1 MAGFSPDEANV
12 LLLAALLQPERLAER
27 LLRVA
32 TETGITASERE
43 MRLRALRSEEVRL
56 RYDEEAAICAAI
68 ERSDGASELPRARVA
83 IGFRDHEVGQ
93 SVESRCDAVALGSN
107 ISVAAPFVRRC
118 LIPTARDC
126 DSLGIPKS
134 VKL

>member
-1 MAGFSPDEANV
+1 M

-56 RYDEEAAICAAI
+56 RYDEEAA
-68 ERSDGASELPRARVA
+68 
-83 IGFRDHEVGQ
+83 
-93 SVESRCDAVALGSN
+93 
-107 ISVAAPFVRRC
+107 
-118 LIPTARDC
+118 
-126 DSLGIPKS
+126 
-134 VKL
+134 KLAWTRTLEFFNKHLR

>member
-1 MAGFSPDEANV
+1 MAGFSPDEANA

-56 RYDEEAAICAAI
+56 RYDEEAAICAAVERGDDATRSASAPAWAVLQI
-68 ERSDGASELPRARVA
+68 EVE
-83 IGFRDHEVGQ
+83 HEQKGT
-93 SVESRCDAVALGSN
+93 R
-107 ISVAAPFVRRC
+107 
-118 LIPTARDC
+118 
-126 DSLGIPKS
+126 
-134 VKL
+134 

>member
-12 LLLAALLQPERLAER
+12 LLLAALLQPEPSAER

-32 TETGITASERE
+32 TETGITTSERE
-43 MRLRALRSEEVRL
+43 MRLRSEEVRL

-93 SVESRCDAVALGSN
+93 SAIGSRPSGGDL
-107 ISVAAPFVRRC
+107 RR
-118 LIPTARDC
+118 PSRA
-126 DSLGIPKS
+126 
-134 VKL
+134 

>member
-32 TETGITASERE
+32 TATGITASERE

-93 SVESRCDAVALGSN
+93 SAIGSRPSGGDL
-107 ISVAAPFVRRC
+107 RR
-118 LIPTARDC
+118 PSRA
-126 DSLGIPKS
+126 
-134 VKL
+134 

>member
-1 MAGFSPDEANV
+1 MARFSPDEANV

-32 TETGITASERE
+32 TEITASERE

-68 ERSDGASELPRARVA
+68 ERSDDASELPRARVA
-83 IGFRDHEVGQ
+83 VGFRNHEVGQ
-93 SVESRCDAVALGSN
+93 RAIGSRPSGGDLGRPSR
-107 ISVAAPFVRRC
+107 A
-118 LIPTARDC
+118 
-126 DSLGIPKS
+126 
-134 VKL
+134 